1 MAGVTS
7 QLLRRKPIAALM
19 ANEGTEHFLRRVLG
33 AGGLVMLA
41 NVDAWPNAAP
51 LHAARGFGHSRLRQ
65 A

>member
-1 MAGVTS
+1 
-7 QLLRRKPIAALM
+7 M